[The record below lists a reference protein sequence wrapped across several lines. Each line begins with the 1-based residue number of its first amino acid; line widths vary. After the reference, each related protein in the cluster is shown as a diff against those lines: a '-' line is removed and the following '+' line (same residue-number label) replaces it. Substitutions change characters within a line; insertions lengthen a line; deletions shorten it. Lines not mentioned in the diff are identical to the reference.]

1 MVRALRSLQSGTLTG
16 KRVEACVLRVHG
28 QSEARLENDLQ
39 VLELVNRPERGEMFD
54 QFTLGIEEEFQIVD
68 PQTREL
74 RSHVAEILEE
84 GKMLLGEHIKPEM
97 IQSMIEV
104 GTGICRNIQ
113 EARADITRLRS
124 IIAGLAKKNGLVIV
138 AASTHPISRWQ
149 DQEIFDDERYE
160 LLVQELQTVARSLLI
175 FGLHVH
181 VGMADRERA
190 IHIMNAAR
198 YFLPHVLA
206 LSTSSPF
213 WMGHNTGLKSYRT
226 EVFKQFPRTDIPD
239 HFDSYLGFQRYVD
252 LLIKTGCIN
261 DGKKIWWDIRPH
273 PYFPTLEFRVCDIP
287 TRVDDTIA
295 IAALFQAIVAKLNK
309 LIDRNL
315 GFRLYRRML
324 IQENKWRAVRYGLEG
339 KLIDFGKQTEVPVSD
354 LVMELL
360 EFVDD
365 VVDELG
371 SRKEIEHVHTILE
384 RGTSADRQLQ
394 VYRET
399 NDLKAVVDDLIKM
412 TMENVP
418 DTPDLTIPK
427 TTTTASTISK

>member
-1 MVRALRSLQSGTLTG
+1 
-16 KRVEACVLRVHG
+16 
-28 QSEARLENDLQ
+28 
-39 VLELVNRPERGEMFD
+39 MFE

-74 RSHVAEILEE
+74 RSHVSEFLEE
-84 GKMLLGEHIKPEM
+84 GKMLLGEQIKPEM

-104 GTGICRNIQ
+104 GTGICKNIQ
-113 EARADITRLRS
+113 EARADISRLRG
-124 IIAGLAKKNGLVIV
+124 IISSLARRKGLEIV

-149 DQEIFDDERYE
+149 DQKIFDDERYA
-160 LLVQELQTVARSLLI
+160 LLVQELEMVARSLLI

-181 VGMADRERA
+181 VGVADPERA

-213 WMGHNTGLKSYRT
+213 WVGVNTGLKSYRS

-239 HFDSYLGFQRYVD
+239 HFDSHASFQRYVD
-252 LLIKTGCIN
+252 LLVKTGCIDN
-261 DGKKIWWDIRPH
+261 GKKIWWDVRPH
-273 PYFPTLEFRVCDIP
+273 PFFPTLEFRVCDIP

-309 LIDRNL
+309 LIDKNL

-324 IQENKWRAVRYGLEG
+324 VQENKWRAVRWGLDG
-339 KLIDFGKQTEVPVSD
+339 KMIDFGKQKEVPVRD
-354 LVMELL
+354 LILELL

-365 VVDELG
+365 VLDDLG
-371 SRKEIEHVHTILE
+371 SRKEVEHIHTILE
-384 RGTSADRQLQ
+384 RGTSADEQLQ
-394 VYRET
+394 IYRET
-399 NDLKAVVDDLIKM
+399 GDLKLVVDRLIER

-418 DTPDLTIPK
+418 RDVDLT
-427 TTTTASTISK
+427 TAAPIG